1 MIWDQMLNLSAD
13 DKVVI
18 LTCQKWQKQQCFYRC
33 NILFTLSRSVGFFKY
48 ICSSSLG
55 WLALVDQGQTINLYK
70 LTDVLKSCESG
81 LVTQPWHTF
90 FSQHPITTLSFLEDN
105 VLAGSSSSVK
115 SISLWV
121 GIDNIG
127 SSRVESSWLLWSSVT
142 VLECILSVKFGW

>member
-1 MIWDQMLNLSAD
+1 MIWDQILNLSANG
-13 DKVVI
+13 KFVI

-33 NILFTLSRSVGFFKY
+33 NISFTLSRSVGFFKY
-48 ICSSSLG
+48 ICFSSLG

-70 LTDVLKSCESG
+70 LTNVLKSCESG
-81 LVTQPWHTF
+81 LVAQPWHTF

-127 SSRVESSWLLWSSVT
+127 SSRVESSWSLWSS
-142 VLECILSVKFGW
+142 GHG

>member
-1 MIWDQMLNLSAD
+1 MSEVTKTTMFLP
-13 DKVVI
+13 VY
-18 LTCQKWQKQQCFYRC
+18 LTFHLHYQ
-33 NILFTLSRSVGFFKY
+33 Y
-48 ICSSSLG
+48 ICFSSLG

-81 LVTQPWHTF
+81 LVAQPWHTF

-127 SSRVESSWLLWSSVT
+127 SRRVESS
-142 VLECILSVKFGW
+142 